1 MKIFVGN
8 MTRDVGKET
17 LKALFSDY
25 GEVTSIN
32 VLIDRIDGEWKAFA
46 FIDMPNENEAWD
58 AISALDNKEHFGHV
72 LTVHQARFR
81 YDDRRDTIRQGGR
94 RQTDLPE
101 IKNKL

>member
-1 MKIFVGN
+1 
-8 MTRDVGKET
+8 MTRDVGKDT

-25 GEVTSIN
+25 GEVIDVTI
-32 VLIDRIDGEWKAFA
+32 LIDRINGEWKAFA

-72 LTVHQARFR
+72 LNVHQARFR
-81 YDDRRDTIRQGGR
+81 NEDRRGTSRRGGR

-101 IKNKL
+101 ILK